1 MVESTSVVCSGPG
14 GTWGPGGLGAS
25 SWGNLAVKVK
35 LGFKNASYCLQA
47 MVVSDG
53 GHHCYQA
60 SESAYDDC
68 VVTLA

>member
-1 MVESTSVVCSGPG
+1 MVETTSVVCSGPG
-14 GTWGPGGLGAS
+14 HWTWGPRAS
-25 SWGNLAVKVK
+25 SWGHLAVKVE

-47 MVVSDG
+47 MVVSDC

-68 VVTLA
+68 VVT